1 MGYEIRDRS
10 DGMFELVFAK
20 PVLVGIFPERDG
32 AEQYR
37 TFLADQES
45 ELPVDEPASIDQAL
59 KDVAEVEADDLSE
72 IAPPPV
78 RKSPLA
84 RNLPAVVPEK
94 PKAPVQVV
102 ADSGASFTPEQR
114 QEMFSRIHN
123 GEKVIDVAKDFGI
136 SFGQLRGMWA
146 NHKRYMQK
154 YMAEDG
160 REPCLHCKRMFTP
173 SLSNPYT
180 CARCSK

>member
-10 DGMFELVFAK
+10 DGMFEVVITR
-20 PVLVGIFPERDG
+20 PVMVGIFPDWIR
-32 AEQYR
+32 AESYR
-37 TFLADQES
+37 AWLSDHDP
-45 ELPVDEPASIDQAL
+45 ELPAEEPACFGQAL
-59 KDVAEVEADDLSE
+59 KDVAEAETDDLSE

-78 RKSPLA
+78 RKSPPA

-94 PKAPVQVV
+94 PKAPAQVV
-102 ADSGASFTPEQR
+102 ADSGANFTPEQR

-160 REPCLHCKRMFTP
+160 QEPCLNCKRMFTP